1 MQTTLFAQGHNI
13 FDREIPSQ
21 KDVEAGLEIAKRIS
35 VLDQLTPMDMLQLYK
50 AEKKIGR
57 CVWGISPRAT
67 DLTIEQQISISGCG
81 VDSKTAAECVRYV
94 QANQGRFRVVEDNWK
109 GEENFCEPNRYWL
122 ERVYR
127 TFPNSPEGKE
137 IEFHLD
143 FNEFIRH
150 FDIDKSA
157 KEKSC
162 EQYVN
167 EELKKSGYREVYSP
181 DELKQWIPK
190 CEQARKN
197 FEIGKKRL
205 LEKFQNAPFTKKL
218 QEIDQ
223 TIIVVFYHVC

>member
-1 MQTTLFAQGHNI
+1 MNVVG
-13 FDREIPSQ
+13 
-21 KDVEAGLEIAKRIS
+21 
-35 VLDQLTPMDMLQLYK
+35 
-50 AEKKIGR
+50 
-57 CVWGISPRAT
+57 
-67 DLTIEQQISISGCG
+67 
-81 VDSKTAAECVRYV
+81 YV
-94 QANQGRFRVVEDNWK
+94 QANQGRFRVVDDNWK

-122 ERVYR
+122 ERVNR

-143 FNEFIRH
+143 FDEFIRR
-150 FDIDKSA
+150 FDIDKGA

-167 EELKKSGYREVYSP
+167 EELKKSGDGYREVYSL
-181 DELKQWIPK
+181 DQLKQWIPK

-197 FEIGKKRL
+197 FDIGKKKL